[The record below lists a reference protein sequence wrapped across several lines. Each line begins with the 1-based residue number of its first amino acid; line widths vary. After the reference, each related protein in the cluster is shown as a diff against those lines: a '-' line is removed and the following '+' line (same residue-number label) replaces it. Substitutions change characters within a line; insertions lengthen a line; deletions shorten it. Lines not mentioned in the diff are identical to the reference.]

1 MKDGKASIDASL
13 TKKVLRKVLEEALG
27 TETAKQ
33 KYASFD
39 LIGDIAVLRLPSGLE
54 YLSPVLGEALLKA
67 NRRIATVLLQKGGI
81 SGNFRLRN
89 LKWILGERR
98 TETIHKEHG
107 CLFKVD
113 LAKAYF
119 SPRLQYERL
128 RIARLIKP
136 LENLVNLFSG
146 VGCFSLIA
154 AKHSLLR
161 CAFSID
167 LNPDAVK
174 LMEENV
180 KLNKLEARVLPMLG
194 DAKDVVAHS
203 LVGVA
208 DRVLMPLPELVYEY
222 LDTAIKALKP
232 SGGFLHL
239 YDFVHASKNE
249 DPIKKVMERA
259 SSRLQSLKVKY
270 RIIFGRIVRNVG
282 PNWYQVALDVRTM
295 PSDEG

>member
-1 MKDGKASIDASL
+1 M
-13 TKKVLRKVLEEALG
+13 EEVLG
-27 TETAKQ
+27 TEVGRHQ
-33 KYASFD
+33 YASFD
-39 LIGDIAVLRLPSGLE
+39 LIGDIAVLRLPGELE
-54 YLSPVLGEALLKA
+54 YLGLLLGEALLKA
-67 NRRIATVLLQKGGI
+67 NRRISTVLLQKGGV
-81 SGNFRLRN
+81 SGTFRLRN
-89 LKWILGERR
+89 LQWILGEKR

-119 SPRLQYERL
+119 SPRLQHERL
-128 RIARLIKP
+128 RIAHLIKP

-146 VGCFSLIA
+146 VGCFSIIA

-161 CAFSID
+161 SAFSID

-174 LMEENV
+174 LMEENIR
-180 KLNKLEARVLPMLG
+180 LNKVEGRVIPILG
-194 DAKDVVAHS
+194 DAKDVVEHS
-203 LVGVA
+203 LVGIA

-239 YDFVHASKNE
+239 YDFVHASRDE
-249 DPIKKVMERA
+249 DPIKKVMEQA

-270 RIIFGRIVRNVG
+270 RILFGRIVRSVG
-282 PNWYQVALDVRTM
+282 PNWYQVALDVRIM
-295 PSDEG
+295 PLDEG